1 MPTRFRK
8 AREVTETPVKSSING
23 DLFMIDEGDTPE
35 PEPSTKRRRT
45 INKKTPAPK
54 KAAPR
59 RARGIKPEQG
69 AAEISEDEQ
78 ELFPEPL
85 IKPHKS
91 LPAPALALKKVVLK
105 NTRPKKA
112 GESTPLPDRRQTR
125 SDAKPDTTPV
135 TQSTNTT
142 KRKLQKDA
150 GGGDEDE
157 DAKPNATSVTQ
168 SKAKS
173 LLNKDADADKDEDAK
188 PNTASVFQSNDTAEL
203 NLANEGADES
213 EYEASDPPSASPIPV
228 PAPAL
233 SKKKTPARSALL
245 KKVSTPSTAK
255 STPSLA
261 GSTPGRNKFGF
272 SPRKTRSG
280 NTPAASKTGGASKA
294 RPAASKAKA
303 ATAKGKGE
311 GETPLPKAKT
321 TAKASKAKG
330 SEEKSAPSKT
340 TPASKGKAK
349 GSEDTTSYVKTRK
362 AVGLEAKEK
371 GENVGK
377 RLRSKD

>member
-1 MPTRFRK
+1 MHLGLHNHLNSMPTRFRK

-69 AAEISEDEQ
+69 AAEISEEDEQ

-91 LPAPALALKKVVLK
+91 LLAPALAPRKVVLK

-173 LLNKDADADKDEDAK
+173 LLIKDADADKDEDAK
-188 PNTASVFQSNDTAEL
+188 PNTNSIFQSNDTAKP
-203 NLANEGADES
+203 NLVDSGADES

-228 PAPAL
+228 PAPAP
-233 SKKKTPARSALL
+233 SKKKKTPARSALL
-245 KKVSTPSTAK
+245 KKVSAPSTAK

-261 GSTPGRNKFGF
+261 GSTPARNIYGF

-294 RPAASKAKA
+294 KTAAAASKGKAAMGRSGEETPGPAASKAK
-303 ATAKGKGE
+303 
-311 GETPLPKAKT
+311 
-321 TAKASKAKG
+321 
-330 SEEKSAPSKT
+330 
-340 TPASKGKAK
+340 GKAK
-349 GSEDTTSYVKTRK
+349 ALDALETGSARKTRK
-362 AVGLEAKEK
+362 AAGLEAKEK
-371 GENVGK
+371 DGNVGK